1 LSFSPN
7 CQIDLSRGHFSF
19 FDQAVGDNDRGCTV
33 EEIKHPIVNTPA
45 AGSELVNVVSQVIG
59 FGTPEFVPH
68 GL

>member
-7 CQIDLSRGHFSF
+7 CQIDLSWWHFSF

-33 EEIKHPIVNTPA
+33 EEIKHPTVNTLV